1 MNMNDEGGFV
11 IFSGT
16 KLWYSSKEAPV
27 KSQKNNLGKVR
38 ASAKAKR
45 VVEFEEFDKLM
56 SIETDPYWRSL
67 FDEAAVGKF
76 PRNFKFQNGVLNYKI
91 RSKTTEQAI
100 PKDPE
105 EALLVVKNFFLDTA
119 GILSPDDLKRKKI
132 EEEKRNSEMIM
143 NEVISWNQIRSE
155 KQRMIMLSLY
165 VEKLG
170 KQYGL
175 SVEERKG
182 LVQNIRIGV
191 LAGYFNAE
199 NIEIVGNCIENI
211 YGLEYNN
218 QTGEFDINKEKCPLP
233 KISRKVTHE
242 DFTTLRSS
250 KDISLRSSSSLNIY
264 SDSEDE
270 DMEKHE
276 SNDFEKS
283 YNDSSKSNSLH
294 SSNSMKKRW
303 GKFLSEIG
311 RK

>member
-27 KSQKNNLGKVR
+27 KSQKNGLGKVR
-38 ASAKAKR
+38 ASAKSKR
-45 VVEFEEFDKLM
+45 IVEFEEFDKLM
-56 SIETDPYWRSL
+56 SIETDTYWRSL

-91 RSKTTEQAI
+91 RSKTIEKPI
-100 PKDPE
+100 PKDLK
-105 EALLVVKNFFLDTA
+105 EALLVVKKFFLETA
-119 GILSPDDLKRKKI
+119 GILSPDDLKRKKL
-132 EEEKRNSEMIM
+132 EEEKRISEMII
-143 NEVISWNQIRSE
+143 NEIISWNQIRSE
-155 KQRMIMLSLY
+155 KQRMIMISLY
-165 VEKLG
+165 VENIG

-175 SVEERKG
+175 NIEERKG

-191 LAGYFNAE
+191 LSGYLNAE

-211 YGLEYNN
+211 YGLEYNKELN
-218 QTGEFDINKEKCPLP
+218 EFEIIKEKCPLP
-233 KISRKVTHE
+233 KIIRKITQD

-250 KDISLRSSSSLNIY
+250 KEASVMSIDLHSEF
-264 SDSEDE
+264 SDDDEED
-270 DMEKHE
+270 DRNH
-276 SNDFEKS
+276 NDFIS
-283 YNDSSKSNSLH
+283 QSHDSKSTSLH

>member
-27 KSQKNNLGKVR
+27 KSQKNGIGKVR

-45 VVEFEEFDKLM
+45 IVEFEEFDRLM

-67 FDEAAVGKF
+67 FDEASVGKF

-91 RSKTTEQAI
+91 RSKTIEQSI
-100 PKDPE
+100 PKDAE
-105 EALLVVKNFFLDTA
+105 EALNIVKKFFLETA

-132 EEEKRNSEMIM
+132 EEEKRISEMIM

-155 KQRMIMLSLY
+155 KQRMIMISLY
-165 VEKLG
+165 VENLG

-175 SVEERKG
+175 NVEERKG

-191 LAGYFNAE
+191 LAGYLNAE
-199 NIEIVGNCIENI
+199 NIEIIGNCIENI
-211 YGLEYNN
+211 YGLEYNKEIS
-218 QTGEFDINKEKCPLP
+218 EFEIIKEKCPLP
-233 KISRKVTHE
+233 KINRKLAQD

-250 KDISLRSSSSLNIY
+250 KEASFVSTG
-264 SDSEDE
+264 SDDE
-270 DMEKHE
+270 NEVDEEFIGH
-276 SNDFEKS
+276 SPD
-283 YNDSSKSNSLH
+283 SKSTSLH

-311 RK
+311 KK

>member
-27 KSQKNNLGKVR
+27 KSQKNTLGKVR
-38 ASAKAKR
+38 ASAKSKR

-56 SIETDPYWRSL
+56 SIETDPYWKSL

-76 PRNFKFQNGVLNYKI
+76 PRNFKFQNNVLNYKI
-91 RSKTTEQAI
+91 RSKTIEQPV

-105 EALLVVKNFFLDTA
+105 EALPVVKKFFLETA
-119 GILSPDDLKRKKI
+119 GILSPDDLKRKKL
-132 EEEKRNSEMIM
+132 EEEKRISEMIM

-155 KQRMIMLSLY
+155 KQRMIMISLY
-165 VEKLG
+165 VENLG

-175 SVEERKG
+175 TVEERKG

-191 LAGYFNAE
+191 LAGYLNAE

-211 YGLEYNN
+211 YGLEYNKEMN
-218 QTGEFDINKEKCPLP
+218 HFEINKEKCPLP
-233 KISRKVTHE
+233 KINRKFVHDE
-242 DFTTLRSS
+242 FTTLRSS
-250 KDISLRSSSSLNIY
+250 KEESNISSEFSDEEDDIEFERIGNN
-264 SDSEDE
+264 SDS
-270 DMEKHE
+270 
-276 SNDFEKS
+276 KS
-283 YNDSSKSNSLH
+283 ASLH
-294 SSNSMKKRW
+294 SSNSLKKRW

>member
-1 MNMNDEGGFV
+1 
-11 IFSGT
+11 
-16 KLWYSSKEAPV
+16 
-27 KSQKNNLGKVR
+27 
-38 ASAKAKR
+38 
-45 VVEFEEFDKLM
+45 M

-211 YGLEYNN
+211 YGLEYND

>member
-27 KSQKNNLGKVR
+27 KSQKNGLGKVR

-45 VVEFEEFDKLM
+45 IVEFEEFDKLM
-56 SIETDPYWRSL
+56 SIETDPYWKSL

-76 PRNFKFQNGVLNYKI
+76 PRNFKFQNNVLNYKI
-91 RSKTTEQAI
+91 RSKTFEQNI

-105 EALLVVKNFFLDTA
+105 EALLVVKKFFLETA
-119 GILSPDDLKRKKI
+119 GILSPDDLKRKKL
-132 EEEKRNSEMIM
+132 EEEKRISEMIM
-143 NEVISWNQIRSE
+143 NEVISWNQIRSD
-155 KQRMIMLSLY
+155 KQRMIMISLY
-165 VEKLG
+165 VENLG

-175 SVEERKG
+175 TVEERKG

-191 LAGYFNAE
+191 LAGYLNSE

-211 YGLEYNN
+211 YGLEYNKELK
-218 QTGEFDINKEKCPLP
+218 EFEIIKEKCPLP
-233 KISRKVTHE
+233 KITRKSNQE

-250 KDISLRSSSSLNIY
+250 KEASGLSSEF
-264 SDSEDE
+264 SDDE
-270 DMEKHE
+270 DGTNE
-276 SNDFEKS
+276 DFIEHS
-283 YNDSSKSNSLH
+283 FESKSTSLH

-311 RK
+311 KK

>member
-27 KSQKNNLGKVR
+27 KSQKNTLGKVR

-56 SIETDPYWRSL
+56 SIETDPYWKSL
-67 FDEAAVGKF
+67 FDEAAIGKF

-91 RSKTTEQAI
+91 RSKTIEQSI
-100 PKDPE
+100 PKDAE
-105 EALLVVKNFFLDTA
+105 EALPIVKKFFLETA
-119 GILSPDDLKRKKI
+119 GILSPDDLKRKKL
-132 EEEKRNSEMIM
+132 EEEKRISEMIM

-155 KQRMIMLSLY
+155 KQRMIMISLY
-165 VEKLG
+165 VENLG

-191 LAGYFNAE
+191 LAGYLNAE

-211 YGLEYNN
+211 YGLEYNKEMN
-218 QTGEFDINKEKCPLP
+218 YFEINKEKCPLP
-233 KISRKVTHE
+233 KITRKFVHDE
-242 DFTTLRSS
+242 FTTLRSS
-250 KDISLRSSSSLNIY
+250 KEETLLSSEFSDEEDEEFELRRNN
-264 SDSEDE
+264 SDS
-270 DMEKHE
+270 
-276 SNDFEKS
+276 KS
-283 YNDSSKSNSLH
+283 ASLH
-294 SSNSMKKRW
+294 SSNSLKKRW

>member
-27 KSQKNNLGKVR
+27 KSQKNSIGKVR
-38 ASAKAKR
+38 ASAKSKR
-45 VVEFEEFDKLM
+45 IVEFEEFDKLM
-56 SIETDPYWRSL
+56 SIEIDPYWKSL

-91 RSKTTEQAI
+91 RSKTIEQSI

-105 EALLVVKNFFLDTA
+105 EALLVVKKFFLETA
-119 GILSPDDLKRKKI
+119 GILSPDDLKRKKL
-132 EEEKRNSEMIM
+132 EEEKRISEMIM
-143 NEVISWNQIRSE
+143 NEVLSWNQIRSE
-155 KQRMIMLSLY
+155 KQRMIMISLY
-165 VEKLG
+165 VENLG
-170 KQYGL
+170 KQHGL
-175 SVEERKG
+175 TVEERKG

-191 LAGYFNAE
+191 LAGYLNSE

-211 YGLEYNN
+211 YGLDFNREIN
-218 QTGEFDINKEKCPLP
+218 QFEINKEKCPLP
-233 KISRKVTHE
+233 KTTRKVYHD

-250 KDISLRSSSSLNIY
+250 KETSTLNSEF
-264 SDSEDE
+264 SDEDDDEDE
-270 DMEKHE
+270 FMRNTENT
-276 SNDFEKS
+276 SG
-283 YNDSSKSNSLH
+283 SKSNSLH
-294 SSNSMKKRW
+294 STNSLKKRW

>member
-27 KSQKNNLGKVR
+27 KSQKNVLGKVR
-38 ASAKAKR
+38 ASAKSKR
-45 VVEFEEFDKLM
+45 IVEFEEFDKLM

-67 FDEAAVGKF
+67 FDEAALGKF
-76 PRNFKFQNGVLNYKI
+76 PRNFKFQNGVINYKI
-91 RSKTTEQAI
+91 RSKTIEQSI
-100 PKDPE
+100 PKDTE
-105 EALLVVKNFFLDTA
+105 EALPIVKKFFLETA
-119 GILSPDDLKRKKI
+119 GILSPDDLKRKKL
-132 EEEKRNSEMIM
+132 EEEKRISEMIM

-155 KQRMIMLSLY
+155 KQRMIMISLY
-165 VEKLG
+165 VENLG

-175 SVEERKG
+175 TVEERKG

-191 LAGYFNAE
+191 LAGYLNAE

-211 YGLEYNN
+211 YGLEYNKDLN
-218 QTGEFDINKEKCPLP
+218 EFEIIKEKCPLP
-233 KISRKVTHE
+233 KIGRKVVQD

-250 KDISLRSSSSLNIY
+250 KEVSGMSTEF
-264 SDSEDE
+264 SDEQENDDE
-270 DMEKHE
+270 FMGNNGYTGQSID
-276 SNDFEKS
+276 
-283 YNDSSKSNSLH
+283 SKSTSLH